1 MDPDLTSR
9 RASRVAFDVAAVAAG
24 SDGARASRLRRR
36 PRPNRVVDDDGDDV
50 AREAGCAVV
59 ASVEF
64 RDARVDDE
72 GWTASRGVE
81 RPVTGAAAAAAAAAW
96 TLASRGAA
104 SAASDGV
111 LASGAGGL
119 EKYAIAALF
128 FIAGV
133 GLPVG
138 ILKDAAGD
146 VPLNAFT
153 QSFVFVFPVALAAV
167 AVPELVSSGWVD
179 PRTGNGLFILAAL
192 PTTVG
197 SGVAFTRSADGNF
210 SAALLNSLAS
220 NLAGIFLT
228 PALIHAYL
236 GADSSVNAIDAAS
249 KLLLEAF
256 VPVVLG
262 MSTRLIP
269 GVAERADGSLKEPTK
284 RLSDVILIGI
294 VAKAF
299 LTAEQSEAG
308 SLDLTFTA
316 HLLSVL
322 MAFMV
327 VHKGAIFLAAS
338 SVPTFRRRDVVSAL
352 YMGSHKTLAFGLP
365 LITTTFEGDP
375 NLPAYLLPLVLY
387 HPMQILVS
395 SLLVPALR
403 RYVDDEP
410 RRPHP
415 PAPAIHRTSGSR
427 TPK

>member
-1 MDPDLTSR
+1 M
-9 RASRVAFDVAAVAAG
+9 
-24 SDGARASRLRRR
+24 ARA
-36 PRPNRVVDDDGDDV
+36 RVVDVDV
-50 AREAGCAVV
+50 LARVATTTETSRARRRVKSLRVSWNTTRPSRTAVSTLR
-59 ASVEF
+59 ARVE
-64 RDARVDDE
+64 RRVDDGRE
-72 GWTASRGVE
+72 EIRARGVDLEDGWRE
-81 RPVTGAAAAAAAAAW
+81 RAAMGA
-96 TLASRGAA
+96 LASCAWSCGAA
-104 SAASDGV
+104 SAASAASDNALV
-111 LASGAGGL
+111 LSGAGGL

-146 VPLNAFT
+146 VPLNAFIL
-153 QSFVFVFPVALAAV
+153 SFIFVFPVALAAA
-167 AVPELVSSGWVD
+167 AVPELVSSGWLD
-179 PRTGNGLFILAAL
+179 AQTGDGLFILAAL

-220 NLAGIFLT
+220 NLVGIFLT

-236 GADSSVNAIDAAS
+236 GADSSVNAIDSTS

-284 RLSDVILIGI
+284 RLSDVILAGV

-308 SLDLTFTA
+308 SLDLTFA
-316 HLLSVL
+316 FHLICVL
-322 MAFMV
+322 LAFMAI
-327 VHKGAIFLAAS
+327 HKGTIWLTAS
-338 SVPTFRRRDVVSAL
+338 SVRTFARRDRVAAL

-365 LITTTFEGDP
+365 LIATTFEGDP

-395 SLLVPALR
+395 SVLVPALR
-403 RYVDDEP
+403 RYVAAEP
-410 RRPHP
+410 HGAVDPSEGR
-415 PAPAIHRTSGSR
+415 
-427 TPK
+427 

>member
-1 MDPDLTSR
+1 M
-9 RASRVAFDVAAVAAG
+9 
-24 SDGARASRLRRR
+24 ARA
-36 PRPNRVVDDDGDDV
+36 RVVDVDV
-50 AREAGCAVV
+50 LARVATTTETSRARRRVKSLRVSWNTTRPSRTAVSTPR
-59 ASVEF
+59 ARVE
-64 RDARVDDE
+64 RRVDDGRE
-72 GWTASRGVE
+72 EIRARGVDLEDGWRE
-81 RPVTGAAAAAAAAAW
+81 RAATGALVSCAW
-96 TLASRGAA
+96 SCGAA
-104 SAASDGV
+104 SAASDNALV
-111 LASGAGGL
+111 LSGAGGL

-146 VPLNAFT
+146 VPLNAFIL
-153 QSFVFVFPVALAAV
+153 SFIFVFPVALAAA
-167 AVPELVSSGWVD
+167 AVPELVSSGWLD
-179 PRTGNGLFILAAL
+179 AQTGNGLFILAAL

-220 NLAGIFLT
+220 NLVGIFLT

-236 GADSSVNAIDAAS
+236 GADSSVNAIDSTS

-284 RLSDVILIGI
+284 RLSDVILAGV

-308 SLDLTFTA
+308 SLDLTFA
-316 HLLSVL
+316 FHLICVL
-322 MAFMV
+322 LAFMAI
-327 VHKGAIFLAAS
+327 HKGTIWLAAS
-338 SVPTFRRRDVVSAL
+338 SVRTFARRDRVAAL

-365 LITTTFEGDP
+365 LIATTFEGDP

-395 SLLVPALR
+395 SVLVPALR
-403 RYVDDEP
+403 RYVAAEP
-410 RRPHP
+410 HGAVDPSEGR
-415 PAPAIHRTSGSR
+415 
-427 TPK
+427 

>member
-1 MDPDLTSR
+1 M
-9 RASRVAFDVAAVAAG
+9 
-24 SDGARASRLRRR
+24 ARA
-36 PRPNRVVDDDGDDV
+36 RVVDVDV
-50 AREAGCAVV
+50 LARVATTTETSRARRRVKSLRVSCSTTRPSRTAVSTPR
-59 ASVEF
+59 ARVE
-64 RDARVDDE
+64 RRVDDGRE
-72 GWTASRGVE
+72 ETRAHGVDLGDGWRERAATGSLASC
-81 RPVTGAAAAAAAAAW
+81 AW
-96 TLASRGAA
+96 TLASCGAA
-104 SAASDGV
+104 SAASAASGDALGM
-111 LASGAGGL
+111 LSGAGEL

-153 QSFVFVFPVALAAV
+153 QSFIFVFPVALAAA
-167 AVPELVSSGWVD
+167 AVPELISSGWLD
-179 PRTGNGLFILAAL
+179 AQTGNGLFILAAL

-220 NLAGIFLT
+220 NLMGIFLT

-236 GADSSVNAIDAAS
+236 GADSSVNAIDSTS

-284 RLSDVILIGI
+284 RLSDVILVGI
-294 VAKAF
+294 VGKAF

-308 SLDLTFTA
+308 SLDLTFA
-316 HLLSVL
+316 FHLICVL
-322 MAFMV
+322 LAFMAI
-327 VHKGAIFLAAS
+327 HKGTIWLAAA
-338 SVPTFRRRDVVSAL
+338 SVQTFARRDRVAAL

-365 LITTTFEGDP
+365 LIATTFEGDP

-395 SLLVPALR
+395 SVLVPALR
-403 RYVDDEP
+403 RYVAAEP
-410 RRPHP
+410 RVVDPSKGR
-415 PAPAIHRTSGSR
+415 
-427 TPK
+427 

>member
-1 MDPDLTSR
+1 M
-9 RASRVAFDVAAVAAG
+9 
-24 SDGARASRLRRR
+24 ARA
-36 PRPNRVVDDDGDDV
+36 RVVDVDV
-50 AREAGCAVV
+50 LARVATTTETSRARRRVKSLRVSWNTTRPSRTAVSTPR
-59 ASVEF
+59 ARVE
-64 RDARVDDE
+64 RRVDDGRE
-72 GWTASRGVE
+72 EIRARGVDLEDGWRE
-81 RPVTGAAAAAAAAAW
+81 RAAMGA
-96 TLASRGAA
+96 LASCAWSCGAA
-104 SAASDGV
+104 SAASDNALV
-111 LASGAGGL
+111 LSGAGGL

-153 QSFVFVFPVALAAV
+153 QSFIFVFPVALAAA
-167 AVPELVSSGWVD
+167 AVPELVSSGWLD
-179 PRTGNGLFILAAL
+179 AQTGNGLFILAAL

-220 NLAGIFLT
+220 NLVGIFLT

-236 GADSSVNAIDAAS
+236 GAYSSVNAIDSTS

-284 RLSDVILIGI
+284 RLSDVILVGV

-308 SLDLTFTA
+308 SLDLTFA
-316 HLLSVL
+316 FHLICVL
-322 MAFMV
+322 LAFMAI
-327 VHKGAIFLAAS
+327 HKGTIWLAAS
-338 SVPTFRRRDVVSAL
+338 SVRTFARRDRVAAL

-365 LITTTFEGDP
+365 LIATTFEGDP

-395 SLLVPALR
+395 SVLVPALR
-403 RYVDDEP
+403 RYVAAEP
-410 RRPHP
+410 HGAVDPSEGR
-415 PAPAIHRTSGSR
+415 
-427 TPK
+427 

>member
-1 MDPDLTSR
+1 M
-9 RASRVAFDVAAVAAG
+9 
-24 SDGARASRLRRR
+24 ARA
-36 PRPNRVVDDDGDDV
+36 RVVDVDV
-50 AREAGCAVV
+50 LARVATTTETSRARRRVKSLRVSWNTTRPSRTAVSTPR
-59 ASVEF
+59 ARVE
-64 RDARVDDE
+64 RRVDDGRE
-72 GWTASRGVE
+72 EIRARGVDLEDGWRE
-81 RPVTGAAAAAAAAAW
+81 RAATGA
-96 TLASRGAA
+96 LASCAWSCGAA
-104 SAASDGV
+104 SAASDNALV
-111 LASGAGGL
+111 LSGAGGL

-146 VPLNAFT
+146 VPLNAFIL
-153 QSFVFVFPVALAAV
+153 SFIFVFPVALAAA
-167 AVPELVSSGWVD
+167 AVPELVSSGWLD
-179 PRTGNGLFILAAL
+179 AQTGNGLFILAAL

-220 NLAGIFLT
+220 NLVGIFLT

-236 GADSSVNAIDAAS
+236 GADSSVNAIDSTS

-284 RLSDVILIGI
+284 RLSDVILAGV

-308 SLDLTFTA
+308 SLDLTFA
-316 HLLSVL
+316 FHLICVL
-322 MAFMV
+322 LAFMAI
-327 VHKGAIFLAAS
+327 HKGTIWLAAS
-338 SVPTFRRRDVVSAL
+338 SVRTFARRDRVAAL

-365 LITTTFEGDP
+365 LIATTFEGDP

-395 SLLVPALR
+395 SVLVPALR
-403 RYVDDEP
+403 RYVAAEP
-410 RRPHP
+410 HGAVDPSEGR
-415 PAPAIHRTSGSR
+415 
-427 TPK
+427 

>member
-1 MDPDLTSR
+1 MRSL
-9 RASRVAFDVAAVAAG
+9 RALSSGTRV
-24 SDGARASRLRRR
+24 
-36 PRPNRVVDDDGDDV
+36 VVDD
-50 AREAGCAVV
+50 
-59 ASVEF
+59 
-64 RDARVDDE
+64 DDE

-81 RPVTGAAAAAAAAAW
+81 RAVTGASAAAAW
-96 TLASRGAA
+96 TLASCGAA
-104 SAASDGV
+104 SAASDGA

-153 QSFVFVFPVALAAV
+153 QSFVFVFPVALAAA

-179 PRTGNGLFILAAL
+179 PQTGNGLFILAAL

-228 PALIHAYL
+228 PALIHVYL
-236 GADSSVNAIDAAS
+236 GADSSVNAIDSAS

-308 SLDLTFTA
+308 SLDLTFTT

-365 LITTTFEGDP
+365 LIATTFEGDP

-403 RYVDDEP
+403 RYVDEEP
-410 RRPHP
+410 RRPHRTSSR
-415 PAPAIHRTSGSR
+415 ATAIHRTSGSR
-427 TPK
+427 TRK

>member
-1 MDPDLTSR
+1 M
-9 RASRVAFDVAAVAAG
+9 
-24 SDGARASRLRRR
+24 ARA
-36 PRPNRVVDDDGDDV
+36 RVVDVDV
-50 AREAGCAVV
+50 LARVATTTETSRARRRVKSLRVSWNTTRPSRTAVSTPR
-59 ASVEF
+59 ARVE
-64 RDARVDDE
+64 RRVDDGRE
-72 GWTASRGVE
+72 EIRARGVDLEDGWRE
-81 RPVTGAAAAAAAAAW
+81 RAATGA
-96 TLASRGAA
+96 LASCAWSCGAA
-104 SAASDGV
+104 SAASDNALV
-111 LASGAGGL
+111 LSGAGGL

-146 VPLNAFT
+146 VPLNAFIL
-153 QSFVFVFPVALAAV
+153 SFIFIFPVALAAA
-167 AVPELVSSGWVD
+167 AVPELVSSGWLD
-179 PRTGNGLFILAAL
+179 AQTGNGLFILAAL

-220 NLAGIFLT
+220 NLVGIFLT

-236 GADSSVNAIDAAS
+236 GADSSVNAIDSTS

-284 RLSDVILIGI
+284 RLSDVILAGV

-308 SLDLTFTA
+308 SLDLTFA
-316 HLLSVL
+316 FHLICVL
-322 MAFMV
+322 LAFMAI
-327 VHKGAIFLAAS
+327 HKGTIWLAAS
-338 SVPTFRRRDVVSAL
+338 SVRTFARRDRVAAL

-365 LITTTFEGDP
+365 LIATTFEGDP

-395 SLLVPALR
+395 SVLVPALR
-403 RYVDDEP
+403 RYVAAEP
-410 RRPHP
+410 HGAVDPSEGR
-415 PAPAIHRTSGSR
+415 
-427 TPK
+427 

>member
-1 MDPDLTSR
+1 MTG
-9 RASRVAFDVAAVAAG
+9 AA
-24 SDGARASRLRRR
+24 
-36 PRPNRVVDDDGDDV
+36 
-50 AREAGCAVV
+50 
-59 ASVEF
+59 
-64 RDARVDDE
+64 
-72 GWTASRGVE
+72 
-81 RPVTGAAAAAAAAAW
+81 AAAAAAAAAW

-308 SLDLTFTA
+308 SLDLTFTT